1 MQEKLKEL
9 RKSIIKFAK
18 KNKMSCICF
27 LLATLVALS
36 GAASLAKYISGA
48 PVKDGSLAASFHC
61 SSAVTGV
68 SALSFTNTDFW
79 GGDSDK
85 KIAMNSLRSIDFS
98 ASNFEYDS
106 EGNQLV
112 SDVRMAYEL
121 SFSAPKAFAE
131 NLAFQVLDDKDHAIT
146 TQMIMSHFIGSL
158 EADHEKHPSKGDAQF
173 GGIDFV
179 DANGNTVDLIFDITH
194 YTDDDNKVHAVCEA
208 THPEHGCEYGGEKLI
223 ITVDEVVETLEQT
236 LMFRAWDTSGMKLPS
251 ISDEGGE
258 LQPPLRAVISTEVPM
273 YRIRI
278 FMDKHFIL
286 EPGVPETDDFI
297 ITIAPT
303 KALHD
308 DHLGAFIQQKDAS
321 GNYFSP
327 ESLSAGADVYFAS
340 ITETIYESTTNLGFN
355 GNWGNAVD
363 EYHVASMKVHN
374 PGSIVEDDE
383 TKSNTFSKSVNSTR
397 DVSGLSDFADSEE
410 VAEEAYTYGSSS
422 DYLYLDAGFAIVAEA
437 AATYRVAGTITKRTY
452 YSYAD
457 SAVGTET
464 MSGACTVTK
473 TVEQSSGDNYI
484 VKVFRDYSGTANLS
498 FSGTVDCYLVTEYT
512 FSISEFRRKWGENW
526 SRNDSSYTDD
536 QKNAIFESI
545 KNGNDT
551 YKGSSV
557 KDETR
562 TKTYTESDTTT
573 LTDETSYQLFVRERV
588 SEEANHATIKQLS
601 QMVYNSDGSVG
612 TIYFDGA
619 DSLKD
624 KYTVVDGEIIYT
636 ERHLDALEFF
646 GPNPDDPSQT
656 IQTLFLSTCYSKDYP
671 IAVRVIF
678 EQIQ

>member
-1 MQEKLKEL
+1 
-9 RKSIIKFAK
+9 
-18 KNKMSCICF
+18 MSCICF

-48 PVKDGSLAASFHC
+48 PVNGGAPAASFHC

-79 GGDSDK
+79 GGDEDRP
-85 KIAMNSLRSIDFS
+85 IAMNSLRSIDFS

-131 NLAFQVLDDKDHAIT
+131 NLAFQVLDDEDHAIT

-158 EADHEKHPSKGDAQF
+158 EADHETHTSDGDAQF
-173 GGIDFV
+173 GGINFV

-194 YTDDDNKVHAVCEA
+194 YTDDDDKVHAVCEA

-258 LQPPLRAVISTEVPM
+258 LQPPIRAVISAEVPM

-308 DHLGAFIQQKDAS
+308 DHLGAFIQQKDAL

-340 ITETIYESTTNLGFN
+340 ITETIYESTTNLGFS
-355 GNWGNAVD
+355 GNWGEAVKK
-363 EYHVASMKVHN
+363 YHVASMKVYN

-397 DVSGLSDFADSEE
+397 DVSGLSDFADFGE
-410 VAEEAYTYGSSS
+410 VAENT
-422 DYLYLDAGFAIVAEA
+422 DTNYLYLDDDFAIVAEGD
-437 AATYRVAGTITKRTY
+437 ATYRVTGTITKRTY

-484 VKVFRDYSGTANLS
+484 VKVLRDYSGTANVS

-512 FSISEFRRKWGENW
+512 FSISQFRERNW
-526 SRNDSSYTDD
+526 RGNWNNYNSSYTDD
-536 QKNAIFESI
+536 EKNDIFESI

-557 KDETR
+557 KDESR
-562 TKTYTESDTTT
+562 TKNYTESSTTT
-573 LTDETSYQLFVRERV
+573 LADETSYQLFVRERV
-588 SEEANHATIKQLS
+588 SEEENHATIKQLS
-601 QMVYNSDGSVG
+601 QMVYNSNDSVG

-619 DSLKD
+619 DPSKD